1 MERDEN
7 TQREP
12 FTPSEAMAMA
22 NLIKDPVKAEAT
34 FGCWDDEPG
43 FAALRVGCLL
53 KGFSR
58 FVLVACMV

>member
-1 MERDEN
+1 
-7 TQREP
+7 
-12 FTPSEAMAMA
+12 MA
-22 NLIKDPVKAEAT
+22 NLIKDPVKAEAA